1 MIRISVKDEV
11 LTKLKEAF
19 PKPSAA
25 ANRALNKYISALESL
40 IEKSLGFAQT
50 PMQRKLDLY
59 SISLH
64 DLANKG
70 GQIGPKK
77 KRVHSWLAENDLSLV
92 ETVIPGSKF
101 TKQNSQVKLTHL
113 ATLQDTFE
121 LQDKI
126 LSVSTADD
134 EIELYLSGDP
144 YSNKLLFE
152 HLYPECKKRLS
163 KERFHE
169 LFETVPVDIKSLRG
183 YIYWLILE
191 SNQIR
196 LDFKNLYLRHALTIL
211 AVANHRGGYYLQRK
225 KPSPFGR
232 MYYQGVSVQSVNK
245 ELRRAML
252 GNCWEYD
259 IRSSVVSWKMGFARS
274 YLDSLSTKLELRKV
288 FRTTLSFL
296 DSKAEF
302 MTMVRRDVF
311 RDELK
316 YSKELQLKILKQAFT
331 AISFGA
337 RAIDKGW
344 SDGLGGWTNSAIVEI
359 IQDKEVR
366 DRFLND
372 EIVKEFIEEQ
382 GILDDFLYGVV
393 KNQLPHL
400 LDLKILQTPSGKAS
414 KPKVLAYLYQQ
425 DETKVMN
432 FIREMAKENGREP
445 IANVHDAIFFKHRL
459 GVELKTEIE
468 YWLRQYDGNPHW
480 HLTPKEIFRYE
491 PRYYE
496 AEFAEQEHKERIRQ
510 EELEAHLYAESLS
523 PDQRANHW
531 CYVPSNPRVI

>member
-1 MIRISVKDEV
+1 M
-11 LTKLKEAF
+11 
-19 PKPSAA
+19 
-25 ANRALNKYISALESL
+25 
-40 IEKSLGFAQT
+40 
-50 PMQRKLDLY
+50 
-59 SISLH
+59 
-64 DLANKG
+64 
-70 GQIGPKK
+70 
-77 KRVHSWLAENDLSLV
+77 
-92 ETVIPGSKF
+92 
-101 TKQNSQVKLTHL
+101 
-113 ATLQDTFE
+113 
-121 LQDKI
+121 
-126 LSVSTADD
+126 
-134 EIELYLSGDP
+134 
-144 YSNKLLFE
+144 
-152 HLYPECKKRLS
+152 
-163 KERFHE
+163 
-169 LFETVPVDIKSLRG
+169 
-183 YIYWLILE
+183 ILE

-196 LDFKNLYLRHALTIL
+196 LDFKNLYLRHALTVL

-302 MTMVRRDVF
+302 MTMVRRYVF

-400 LDLKILQTPSGKAS
+400 LELKILQTPSGKAS

-468 YWLRQYDGNPHW
+468 YWLRQHDGNPHW
-480 HLTPKEIFRYE
+480 HLTPKEILRYE

-496 AEFAEQEHKERIRQ
+496 TEFAEQDHKERIRQ
-510 EELEAHLYAESLS
+510 EELEAHLYIQSLS